1 MKIAILESPAFVLL
15 VVAGLVITVGLW
27 GLSFSSYDKGDDSVP
42 FLFILSMCV
51 IGLGIIAAFIS
62 LVVALVAAF
71 DRWFSH
77 AEDTTR

>member
-1 MKIAILESPAFVLL
+1 MKIGILESPAFVLL
-15 VVAGLVITVGLW
+15 VVASLVITVGLW

-51 IGLGIIAAFIS
+51 IGLGIVAAFIS
-62 LVVALVAAF
+62 LVVGLVAAF

-77 AEDTTR
+77 SKHPT